1 MRALN
6 VFIVELD
13 KLINDTINVG
23 GKELFIDTRFEMG
36 EFNNRVNEGVV
47 VSSPAKHDTGVDAGD
62 TLYFHHHV
70 VIQGGQKLFGEDYDD
85 KNYICMYDPENIMAN
100 QAIAYKKKDTD
111 DINVCGGWIIMEP
124 HHPEKVQRSTVIEE
138 VDLKEKKVSKGRL
151 AFESEGSKEL
161 GIDLK
166 EIVAFKEGI
175 AYPFKIDG
183 KDYIRVSKEMVD
195 YVIVEP

>member
-1 MRALN
+1 
-6 VFIVELD
+6 
-13 KLINDTINVG
+13 
-23 GKELFIDTRFEMG
+23 
-36 EFNNRVNEGVV
+36 
-47 VSSPAKHDTGVDAGD
+47 
-62 TLYFHHHV
+62 
-70 VIQGGQKLFGEDYDD
+70 
-85 KNYICMYDPENIMAN
+85 
-100 QAIAYKKKDTD
+100 
-111 DINVCGGWIIMEP
+111 MEP

>member
-23 GKELFIDTRFEMG
+23 GKELFIDTRCEMG

-70 VIQGGQKLFGEDYDD
+70 VIQGGQKLLERTMMIRTTSACTIQKTSWPTELCLQEERYRRHQCLWRLD
-85 KNYICMYDPENIMAN
+85 
-100 QAIAYKKKDTD
+100 
-111 DINVCGGWIIMEP
+111 
-124 HHPEKVQRSTVIEE
+124 HHGALPPEKVQRSTVIEE

>member
-1 MRALN
+1 M
-6 VFIVELD
+6 FIVELD

-23 GKELFIDTRFEMG
+23 GKELFIDTALRW
-36 EFNNRVNEGVV
+36 
-47 VSSPAKHDTGVDAGD
+47 VSLTIASTKAWWSHLLQSMTQEW
-62 TLYFHHHV
+62 TLGTPILPPSCGYSRRP
-70 VIQGGQKLFGEDYDD
+70 KAFGEDYDD

-124 HHPEKVQRSTVIEE
+124 YHPEKVQRSTVIEE

-195 YVIVEP
+195 YVIVES